1 MDLWQSCGNA
11 NIKLIQGIQGTGLAG
26 KEKTEYKTIYDNT
39 YTFLIQKLQHWGKRH
54 LKINFSTHTIS
65 LLVIYGTDNHKQLLQ

>member
-39 YTFLIQKLQHWGKRH
+39 YTFLIQKLQHLGK
-54 LKINFSTHTIS
+54 KTPKNKFFYTYYFTFSYI
-65 LLVIYGTDNHKQLLQ
+65 